1 MMNVL
6 HISDLEGN
14 WIIAHWIN
22 KRGSLYDIVKN
33 KERRSNTI
41 TLRNRGGGS
50 AKENLEIATSL
61 TVSELSLQEI
71 CSHKPLA
78 ADSPKST
85 DQFNSDAA
93 FLPVSYRLGEN
104 TSRERVPDDEQG
116 GRSTCVLSLLMFR
129 FGIAKP
135 GRRNGSL
142 RELCTSQLDG
152 HCVAFD
158 ASFLRR
164 FAVLCADFIL
174 PPRFRSVIVLERRSL
189 FFTMS
194 YRDPLLLIQWAI
206 IQFPSK
212 SDICRTFI
220 MSEQSEL
227 TMNDSINNMLVV
239 SSGSNLNPIESYD
252 PEALRNSFHSEIR
265 PILDVLDKLRT
276 QGITEENVNI
286 PTIVVVGDQSSGK
299 SSVLESLA
307 GITLP
312 RGQGIATGVPLIL
325 RLQSCLSEQ
334 NSKILMEYGSVK
346 EMRINSED
354 DIEAAINAATDD
366 LAGSNKNI
374 RNTPISLHIRKPD
387 APDLPMVDLPGIT
400 HVLVHGQLENI
411 YEEVRDMIM
420 RYIKP
425 EESIILNV
433 LPAEVDFSTCESIR
447 LSQTVDKKGVRTLAV
462 VTKVDKAPEGLFKKV
477 TSDAVGIGL
486 GYVCVRNRT
495 PADDSIAVARCRELE
510 LFNDHPD
517 LRNIDRSMVGIPTL
531 ARRLVKIQSDMKRRQ
546 EMSNVPRS
554 IDSVNEAV
562 AVFLRLQNEMLNMLT
577 QVVRDGDFSLVP
589 DDCTLHYTA
598 RLHEEFTKFAEDLG
612 KSGLRLSQ
620 PSKTDEIRQMFSE
633 HQGVAL
639 PDFLP
644 HTVLHQLVKKQIDSI
659 TQTCIFL
666 VDRVFK
672 YAAEVVLHVQSLIFE
687 VYPHLRDKHHKLAI
701 QVLNE
706 TKMTT
711 VEFVERM
718 LAKERTVIFTTNAS

>member
-1 MMNVL
+1 MPVPFWNCKA
-6 HISDLEGN
+6 SPQ
-14 WIIAHWIN
+14 
-22 KRGSLYDIVKN
+22 KRQ
-33 KERRSNTI
+33 
-41 TLRNRGGGS
+41 
-50 AKENLEIATSL
+50 L
-61 TVSELSLQEI
+61 T
-71 CSHKPLA
+71 
-78 ADSPKST
+78 
-85 DQFNSDAA
+85 
-93 FLPVSYRLGEN
+93 
-104 TSRERVPDDEQG
+104 
-116 GRSTCVLSLLMFR
+116 
-129 FGIAKP
+129 
-135 GRRNGSL
+135 
-142 RELCTSQLDG
+142 
-152 HCVAFD
+152 
-158 ASFLRR
+158 
-164 FAVLCADFIL
+164 
-174 PPRFRSVIVLERRSL
+174 VIVLERRSL
-189 FFTMS
+189 FFTTS
-194 YRDPLLLIQWAI
+194 DRGSLLLIRWAI

-212 SDICRTFI
+212 SDLYKTLN
-220 MSEQSEL
+220 MSKQSEL

-239 SSGSNLNPIESYD
+239 SSVSNVNPIKSYD

-312 RGQGIATGVPLIL
+312 RGQGIATRVPLIL

-334 NSKILMEYGSVK
+334 DSKILMEYGSVK

-374 RNTPISLHIRKPD
+374 RDTPILLHIRKPD
-387 APDLPMVDLPGIT
+387 APDLTMVDLPGIT
-400 HVLVHGQLENI
+400 RVPVHGQPENI
-411 YEEVRDMIM
+411 YEQVRDMIM
-420 RYIKP
+420 HYIKP

-462 VTKVDKAPEGLFKKV
+462 VTKVDKAPEGLFEKV
-477 TSDAVGIGL
+477 TSDAVSIGL

-531 ARRLVKIQSDMKRRQ
+531 GRRLVKIQSDMVRGCLPRIRDQIHEALQKRRQ

-620 PSKTDEIRQMFSE
+620 PSQTDEIRQMFSE

-687 VYPHLRDKHHKLAI
+687 AYPHLRDRHHKLAI

-706 TKMTT
+706 TKTTT

-718 LAKERTVIFTTNAS
+718 LAKERTVIFTTNASYLDTIAKINSAVETARRSNQAYIELDVGRIREGLILNEAVPATGWYREAWEMKVRIAAYSKIMHERLADEIPLEIRNALQRTIVNRLQELTMMQAFSSPEELGTLMQQDSKIICRRVRLQQCIDTLEKSLMLVSGMIAA

>member
-1 MMNVL
+1 
-6 HISDLEGN
+6 
-14 WIIAHWIN
+14 
-22 KRGSLYDIVKN
+22 
-33 KERRSNTI
+33 
-41 TLRNRGGGS
+41 
-50 AKENLEIATSL
+50 
-61 TVSELSLQEI
+61 
-71 CSHKPLA
+71 
-78 ADSPKST
+78 
-85 DQFNSDAA
+85 
-93 FLPVSYRLGEN
+93 
-104 TSRERVPDDEQG
+104 
-116 GRSTCVLSLLMFR
+116 
-129 FGIAKP
+129 
-135 GRRNGSL
+135 
-142 RELCTSQLDG
+142 
-152 HCVAFD
+152 
-158 ASFLRR
+158 
-164 FAVLCADFIL
+164 
-174 PPRFRSVIVLERRSL
+174 
-189 FFTMS
+189 MS

-531 ARRLVKIQSDMKRRQ
+531 ARRLVKIQSDM
-546 EMSNVPRS
+546 
-554 IDSVNEAV
+554 
-562 AVFLRLQNEMLNMLT
+562 
-577 QVVRDGDFSLVP
+577 VVRDGDFSLVP